1 MNLRIGQGYDSHRL
15 EKGRKLIL
23 GGVHIPFEYG
33 LAGHSDADVL
43 VHSVTDALIGALGL
57 GDIGKHFSDTSNM
70 WKDADSI
77 GLLKRIVEKADSMGF
92 RVSWL
97 DSTIVAEMPRIGP
110 HIDEMKKRI
119 SSTGIDIKRINIKA
133 KTDEG
138 MGPVGR
144 GEGMAAYAVCL
155 LEAAT

>member
-15 EKGRKLIL
+15 EKGRKLVL

-43 VHSVTDALIGALGL
+43 VHAVTDALIGALGI
-57 GDIGKHFSDTSNM
+57 GDIGKHFPDSSNM

-119 SSTGIDIKRINIKA
+119 SSAGIDVNRINIKA

-155 LEAAT
+155 LESAP

>member
-1 MNLRIGQGYDSHRL
+1 VNLRIGQGYDSHRL

-33 LAGHSDADVL
+33 LSGHSDADVL
-43 VHSVTDALIGALGL
+43 VHAVTDALIGALGL
-57 GDIGKHFSDTSNM
+57 GDIGKHFPDTSNM
-70 WKDADSI
+70 WKDTDSI
-77 GLLKRIVEKADSMGF
+77 GLLKQIVEKADSMGF

-144 GEGMAAYAVCL
+144 CEGMAAYAVCL